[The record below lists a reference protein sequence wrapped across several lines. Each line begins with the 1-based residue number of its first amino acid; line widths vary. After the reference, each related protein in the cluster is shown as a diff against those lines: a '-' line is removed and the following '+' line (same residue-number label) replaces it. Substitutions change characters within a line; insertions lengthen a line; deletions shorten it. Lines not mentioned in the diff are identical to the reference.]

1 MIISLY
7 AYYKSLKGNW
17 MGWSRIQTKYTQI
30 QMCCVPDVL
39 KSERKKYQSS
49 SFFEYQFDN
58 KNQRRPEN
66 NPIPDT
72 E

>member
-39 KSERKKYQSS
+39 KSERKKLSVYSL
-49 SFFEYQFDN
+49 FKY
-58 KNQRRPEN
+58 
-66 NPIPDT
+66 IPRSLILMLIRCHLHNRM
-72 E
+72 

>member
-39 KSERKKYQSS
+39 KSDLKKYYTQV
-49 SFFEYQFDN
+49 
-58 KNQRRPEN
+58 
-66 NPIPDT
+66 DT
-72 E
+72 KSQELFNAH

>member
-39 KSERKKYQSS
+39 KSERKKYHIGTHYSS
-49 SFFEYQFDN
+49 STRLLILILIRCHLHN
-58 KNQRRPEN
+58 RM
-66 NPIPDT
+66 
-72 E
+72 

>member
-39 KSERKKYQSS
+39 KSERKKYHIGSTHYLS
-49 SFFEYQFDN
+49 KYLLIRCHLHN
-58 KNQRRPEN
+58 RM
-66 NPIPDT
+66 
-72 E
+72 

>member
-39 KSERKKYQSS
+39 KSERKKL
-49 SFFEYQFDN
+49 
-58 KNQRRPEN
+58 
-66 NPIPDT
+66 
-72 E
+72 

>member
-39 KSERKKYQSS
+39 KADWKKYYIHSS
-49 SFFEYQFDN
+49 RY
-58 KNQRRPEN
+58 
-66 NPIPDT
+66 
-72 E
+72 